1 MNEPQIRLKLSRF
14 PGDKLIRIAV
24 EVLGHRGV
32 TTKGEAI
39 DFLTQ
44 LVTENRKTLDEVL
57 VLVQNAKPY
66 VPLPEVLGLIH
77 ALMRPWSTFKTDS
90 MTLAAV
96 ELKAQAAVE
105 KAERDVQ
112 AKLAGVKSAD
122 SSLISET
129 IRQEVA
135 KVFAPFK
142 QDTAPEVL
150 AEIAGRIGQFRT
162 ERAGDIFPVTVY
174 GSVDFSDL
182 PVRDLGRS
190 CRPGLGR

>member
-66 VPLPEVLGLIH
+66 VPCPRFSLIP

-90 MTLAAV
+90 T
-96 ELKAQAAVE
+96 
-105 KAERDVQ
+105 
-112 AKLAGVKSAD
+112 
-122 SSLISET
+122 T
-129 IRQEVA
+129 
-135 KVFAPFK
+135 
-142 QDTAPEVL
+142 
-150 AEIAGRIGQFRT
+150 
-162 ERAGDIFPVTVY
+162 
-174 GSVDFSDL
+174 
-182 PVRDLGRS
+182 
-190 CRPGLGR
+190 

>member
-1 MNEPQIRLKLSRF
+1 MNEQQIRLKLSRF

-32 TTKGEAI
+32 TTKEEAV

-66 VPLPEVLGLIH
+66 VPPEVQPDPRLDEALVNIQDRLHDLG
-77 ALMRPWSTFKTDS
+77 K
-90 MTLAAV
+90 AV

-135 KVFAPFK
+135 KC
-142 QDTAPEVL
+142 L
-150 AEIAGRIGQFRT
+150 C
-162 ERAGDIFPVTVY
+162 PV
-174 GSVDFSDL
+174 
-182 PVRDLGRS
+182 
-190 CRPGLGR
+190 